1 MKMSDKELEKTNVKV
16 EFSIYGDDFNP
27 DRITKRL
34 NINPEKVWRKG
45 EQVGKHNI
53 LRKEN
58 CWMISTGYQ
67 ESLDINNQLY
77 LILQLLQSVKEELMA
92 LKNEIMADFKI
103 DIVINI
109 EDNQTPAM
117 YLDNEVIHFC
127 NDFDITLD
135 FDLYI
140 M

>member
-1 MKMSDKELEKTNVKV
+1 MSVKELEKTNVKV

-27 DRITKRL
+27 DRITQRL

-58 CWMISTGYQ
+58 CWMISTDYQ
-67 ESLDINNQLY
+67 ESLDINNQLN
-77 LILQLLQSVKEELMA
+77 LILKLLGSVKEELITI
-92 LKNEIMADFKI
+92 KNEIMADFRI

-109 EDNQTPAM
+109 EDNQTPAI
-117 YLDNEVIHFC
+117 YLDKEVIHFC
-127 NDFDITLD
+127 NDYNIALD